1 MKRFLLS
8 LYLAVSSLVAFTQPN
23 LTVPTSGNI
32 ATREWVEQYLFNHFA
47 ECCSGIC
54 DLSIDSTR
62 KDGNALEFYL
72 SASSDTATNLHS
84 FSVELS
90 QGSNVWYWN
99 DVPHLWGEWLRIDG
113 IVPTELVNVKIK
125 FSNTPGCYTTSSF
138 NLGAGPCASGPTIT
152 SVNSPT
158 STGLNFV
165 YTGSGITSGN
175 WIIKNSGGTT
185 VRSGNFTSGPGSIPI
200 SYAALDNASYTLT
213 VNAANCTGTS
223 TLGFSISGLPS
234 CTAGPLILSV
244 TNVTSTGLT
253 FNFHGVNVF
262 GIDWKI
268 LNSSGSV
275 LRSNSFTASYPPIVP
290 ITFSALTDGNYNL
303 VISGN
308 TCSGGSNK
316 EFTISTSTGPG
327 EEVALAN
334 PGVRSATQGGRE
346 FEWIESRNTS
356 LTINSNGSVT
366 LNCPATKTSVDGG
379 LTCYRLVFLNHI
391 PLQGANLTALL
402 GSGLMLDDGA
412 TTIHVMYST
421 QTDPFVLIQNPAPW
435 DLGTRGK
442 SGEVEY
448 LYLGIKTIGYTP
460 PTQSSGVTEVMRPR
474 SLIMPAWSPLWQE
487 DMSWQINPTT
497 DRVFGLTTKL
507 SNVYYRNALKKVTH
521 LQHSGY
527 ANDSIGF
534 SVQWKNIRGQGVTP
548 DQVASQYPANASYLG
563 MAQMVEDGFTIDQA
577 NEAQRKIY
585 EKLQATLGVTSPAQ
599 TNLYDDYFSHLFAG
613 GVDVF
618 FPKVR
623 SGVSA
628 LWTTI
633 RGGMANQAAA
643 RKIWDK
649 YNPQWGGETAYSL
662 AGWYQFRNW
671 FTGGYPSDFWN
682 TADGVRGYNLVYNLE
697 RMALAFPDRK
707 RITYGWD
714 QFDNTGEPIYA
725 MGTFSAIKFSSPN
738 GDIYLNTAAI
748 VPHAILEEDAFWSRL
763 VGNGYVMWN
772 ILGNQTKDVTKFN
785 YSFNGGGEDGG
796 WTVPAPWKTLW
807 KPNGGSLVYYDKT
820 NPAHPPMLWN
830 PADSPYS
837 VPGLGTID
845 VGTQGAASGS
855 HLFDRIEGRQAT
867 LVYANFTYTKSGVVT
882 NGYYNGTAP
891 TTGSTGDARVSR
903 YGDAN
908 YGQDNIARQAEN
920 RLPICMYG
928 TGADGKC
935 IIFCNRYAST
945 GEVQTVVVNNGS
957 GYTFTVKGPGLHVLT
972 MP

>member
-8 LYLAVSSLVAFTQPN
+8 LYLAVTSLVAFAQPN

-47 ECCSGIC
+47 ECCSGVC

-62 KDGNALEFYL
+62 KDGDALEFFL
-72 SASSDTATNLHS
+72 SASSDTATSLHN
-84 FSVELS
+84 FSVELT
-90 QGSNVWYWN
+90 QGSNIWYWN
-99 DVPHLWGEWLRIDG
+99 DVPHQWGEWLRIDG
-113 IVPTELVNVKIK
+113 IVPTELVNIKIK

-138 NLGAGPCASGPTIT
+138 NLGAGPCSSGPTIT
-152 SVNSPT
+152 SINSPT

-165 YTGSGITSGN
+165 YSGSGITSGS
-175 WIIKNSGGTT
+175 WAIKNTGGST
-185 VRSGNFTSGPGSIPI
+185 VRSGSFTSGPGSVPI
-200 SYAALDNASYTLT
+200 SYAALDNAGYTLT
-213 VNAANCTGTS
+213 INAANCLGTS

-234 CTAGPLILSV
+234 CTAGPLITSV
-244 TNVTSTGLT
+244 TNATATGLT
-253 FNFHGVNVF
+253 FRFHGVNVF
-262 GIDWKI
+262 GISWQI
-268 LNSSGSV
+268 LSSGTQV
-275 LRSNSFTASYPPIVP
+275 RSG
-290 ITFSALTDGNYNL
+290 ALTPSSNEINITYASLADGNYNL
-303 VISGN
+303 VLNGT
-308 TCSGGSNK
+308 TCAGTNNRD
-316 EFTISTSTGPG
+316 FTITTETGPG

-334 PGVRSATQGGRE
+334 PGVRSATQGGKE
-346 FEWIESRNTS
+346 FEWIESRYAS

-366 LNCPATKTSVDGG
+366 LNCPATKTSVEGG

-421 QTDPFVLIQNPAPW
+421 QTDPFVLIQNPNPW
-435 DLGTRGK
+435 NLGTRGK
-442 SGEVEY
+442 SGELEY
-448 LYLGIKTIGYTP
+448 LYVGIKTIGYTP
-460 PTQSSGVTEVMRPR
+460 PTQSAGVTEVMRPR

-497 DRVFGLTTKL
+497 DRVFGLTSKL

-521 LQHSGY
+521 FQHNNEY
-527 ANDSIGF
+527 VRDSL
-534 SVQWKNIRGQGVTP
+534 SKNVVWENIRGQGVTP
-548 DQVASQYPANASYLG
+548 DQVAARYPVNASYLS
-563 MAQMVEDGFTIDQA
+563 MAQMVEDGMTIDQA

-585 EKLQATLGVTSPAQ
+585 EKLQASLGITSPAQ
-599 TNLYDDYFSHLFAG
+599 TNLYDDYFSHLFG
-613 GVDVF
+613 GGIDVY

-623 SGVSA
+623 TGATS

-633 RGGMANQAAA
+633 RGGMANQTAA
-643 RKIWDK
+643 RKRWDK
-649 YNPQWGGETAYSL
+649 YNPQFLGETYYSL

-671 FTGGYPSDFWN
+671 FTEGYLSDFWN
-682 TADGVRGYNLVYNLE
+682 TADGVRGYNIVYNLE

-707 RITYGWD
+707 RITYAWD
-714 QFDNTGEPIYA
+714 QFDNTGAPIYA
-725 MGTFSAIKFSSPN
+725 MGIYSNIKFSSPN
-738 GDIYLNTAAI
+738 GDIYLAGPAV
-748 VPHAILEEDAFWSRL
+748 VPHAIAEEEAFWSRL

-772 ILGNQTKDVTKFN
+772 VFGNLTKDVTKFN
-785 YSFNGGGEDGG
+785 YSFAGGGEGG
-796 WTVPAPWKTLW
+796 GYTIPTPWKTLW
-807 KPNGGSLVYYDKT
+807 KPNGGSLVNYDKT
-820 NPAHPPMLWN
+820 NPAHPPMLWSSSAN
-830 PADSPYS
+830 PYVTP
-837 VPGLGTID
+837 PLGNVD

-891 TTGSTGDARVSR
+891 TVGSTGDARVSR

-908 YGQDNIARQAEN
+908 YGQDNVARQAEN
-920 RLPICMYG
+920 RLPVCMYG

-935 IIFCNRYAST
+935 IIFCNKYAAP